1 MRKLVPVLALG
12 LSLAL
17 AQGKITVWTHFGG
30 PELEWL
36 KEQARTFERTS
47 GTKVEVVEVPFAEIK
62 QKFIL
67 GAPRARRRTSW
78 SPCPTT
84 GWGRWP
90 RPGSSSPWAST

>member
-36 KEQARTFERTS
+36 KEV
-47 GTKVEVVEVPFAEIK
+47 TKPVLF
-62 QKFIL
+62 
-67 GAPRARRRTSW
+67 G
-78 SPCPTT
+78 
-84 GWGRWP
+84 
-90 RPGSSSPWAST
+90 